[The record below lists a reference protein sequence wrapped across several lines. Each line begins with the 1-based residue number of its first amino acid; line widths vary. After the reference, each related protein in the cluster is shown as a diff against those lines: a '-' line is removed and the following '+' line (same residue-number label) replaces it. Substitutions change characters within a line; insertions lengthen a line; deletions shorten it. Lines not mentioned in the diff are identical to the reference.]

1 MEPEPVATLEPDG
14 LFTPSAPPVL
24 AAEPGAAPCVVGIG
38 PVVAPEVSD
47 VVVPVPEATAAEV
60 VLVELVFA
68 AEAEFAPTLQA
79 VAAITTDKR
88 IERYIFPD
96 CG

>member
-1 MEPEPVATLEPDG
+1 VDALPVAVSEPDV
-14 LFTPSAPPVL
+14 LLTPSAPPVL

-60 VLVELVFA
+60 V
-68 AEAEFAPTLQA
+68 
-79 VAAITTDKR
+79 
-88 IERYIFPD
+88 
-96 CG
+96 